1 MGRPDPEQEPTMTT
15 ITLTDDAA
23 ATLRLIL
30 EATLEALYST
40 AISEFTGN
48 DEADDDH
55 GVEHLQAVLDQL
67 P

>member
-1 MGRPDPEQEPTMTT
+1 MKT

-40 AISEFTGN
+40 SISEFTGN

-55 GVEHLQAVLDQL
+55 GIEDLQAILDQL

>member
-1 MGRPDPEQEPTMTT
+1 MTT